1 MTVSYFLYI
10 LLNEIKTMFSQLAKR
25 SSRVLPADFCTDHAH
40 YVKNHRSTVL
50 RRNKNMAVQ
59 GGTVSHYYILVILK
73 IIEFTSLFRCPRL
86 AKLSDV
92 TYISIEHVDLI
103 RLQWLSLARLFTVMS
118 PIFPS
123 DSRDIARLTV
133 NGGHLDLY
141 NILNIPTGR
150 ASEIQ
155 DDNP

>member
-1 MTVSYFLYI
+1 MTDSYFLYI
-10 LLNEIKTMFSQLAKR
+10 LWNEIKTMFSQLAKR

-59 GGTVSHYYILVILK
+59 GGTISHYYILVILK
-73 IIEFTSLFRCPRL
+73 FIESTSLFRCPRL

-92 TYISIEHVDLI
+92 TYISIERVDLT

-123 DSRDIARLTV
+123 DSRDIARLTF
-133 NGGHLDLY
+133 NGSHLDFQIYLGGWRRGSRIATR
-141 NILNIPTGR
+141 N
-150 ASEIQ
+150 E
-155 DDNP
+155 